1 MAPIG
6 SKAPPSATNGY
17 PLTSAIPRLRPR
29 SLGAA
34 IRCEGREPGSCIAA
48 RLCRTITSPASCKK
62 SSGMVRPSAFAV
74 LRLRLTTSSNLY
86 YSAAVLAGL
95 PAAAFQDAVDIR
107 RRLPV
112 RSGSRKMQRFIRAK
126 LEGPSLIISWAN
138 RDRTNQPFLP
148 SNVGFAPKA
157 IRRVPHWR
165 GGLRVAHYT
174 ARRIRSR
181 LHPRAALPSSR
192 IR

>member
-1 MAPIG
+1 MGQKRHPLQQT
-6 SKAPPSATNGY
+6 AT
-17 PLTSAIPRLRPR
+17 PRLPQSPVYDRDR
-29 SLGAA
+29 SALQY
-34 IRCEGREPGSCIAA
+34 AA
-48 RLCRTITSPASCKK
+48 RGENRAHALQQDSVTRLPRQLLKK